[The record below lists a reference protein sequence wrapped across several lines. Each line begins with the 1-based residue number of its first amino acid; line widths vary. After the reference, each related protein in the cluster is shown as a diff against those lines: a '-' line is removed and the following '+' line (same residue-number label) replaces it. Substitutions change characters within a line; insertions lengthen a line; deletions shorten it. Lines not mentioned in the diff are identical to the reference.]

1 MIMAP
6 HKRMQR
12 NKSRKANISSS
23 NQRVA
28 ETDAV
33 DPFKSLLAELER
45 LREVDPN
52 SVQEDLSAESFIT
65 LDNEVITSCTNNY

>member
-1 MIMAP
+1 
-6 HKRMQR
+6 MQYLVSSW
-12 NKSRKANISSS
+12 NAVSEETIVNCFRKANISSS

-28 ETDAV
+28 EADAD

-65 LDNEVITSCTNNY
+65 LDNEV